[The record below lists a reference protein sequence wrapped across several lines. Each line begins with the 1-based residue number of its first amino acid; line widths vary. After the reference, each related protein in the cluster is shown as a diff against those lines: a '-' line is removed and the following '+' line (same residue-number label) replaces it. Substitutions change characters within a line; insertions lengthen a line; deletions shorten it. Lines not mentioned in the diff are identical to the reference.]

1 VNDQLPSK
9 KKALELLFQSGC
21 SQKVVKHC
29 KAVAKVATEI
39 AEACKKRGLD
49 VDVKLVE
56 IGAILHDIGRS
67 KTHSV
72 HHAVIGAEIAKS
84 LGLLNAV
91 IAIIERHV
99 GGGIT
104 IEEAEKLGWPIKD
117 YSPQTLEEKIV
128 SYADKLVDGSR
139 RVSIERTIKKFS
151 KKIPQSSI
159 DGMKRL
165 HEEFSSLIGDFDAHR
180 DTA

>member
-1 VNDQLPSK
+1 VNDRLPSK
-9 KKALELLFQSGC
+9 KKALKLLFQSGC
-21 SQKVVKHC
+21 SQEIVEHC
-29 KAVAKVATEI
+29 KAVAKIATEI
-39 AEACKKRGLD
+39 AEACKKKGLN

-56 IGAILHDIGRS
+56 IGALLHDIGRS

-84 LGLLNAV
+84 LKLPNSV

-104 IEEAEKLGWPIKD
+104 SEEAKKLGWPIKD
-117 YSPQTLEEKIV
+117 YSPQTLEERIV
-128 SYADKLVDGSR
+128 SYADKLIEGSK
-139 RVSIERTIKKFS
+139 RVPIERTIRKFS

-165 HEEFSSLIGDFDAHR
+165 HEEFSSLIGDFDVHR

>member
-1 VNDQLPSK
+1 MNDQMPSK
-9 KKALELLFQSGC
+9 KKTLKLLLQSGC
-21 SQKVVKHC
+21 SPKVVKHC

-39 AEACKKRGLD
+39 AEACKKKGLN
-49 VDVKLVE
+49 VDMKLVE
-56 IGAILHDIGRS
+56 VGALLHDIGRS

-72 HHAVIGAEIAKS
+72 HHAILGAEIAESQK
-84 LGLLNAV
+84 LPNAI

-104 IEEAEKLGWPIKD
+104 SEEAEKLGWPVKD
-117 YSPQTLEEKIV
+117 YLPQTLEEKIV
-128 SYADKLVDGSR
+128 SYADKLIEGSK
-139 RVSIERTIKKFS
+139 RVPIERTIKKFS
-151 KKIPQSSI
+151 KKIPQSSV